1 MVGARPVS
9 VFSKSRSTD
18 SPVCKHGRQ
27 KKDVKQDLLYNAAK
41 EEQLKILQVN
51 LVVLMLVS
59 PGMRESKL
67 VIKQGYK
74 HFQCMESVIMGY
86 LNKFRNCRCI
96 TSTRIDMLCYEM
108 GIIADLTQ

>member
-1 MVGARPVS
+1 MSLTCFSVKPVFTVGARPVS

-27 KKDVKQDLLYNAAK
+27 KKDAKQDLLYNAAK

-59 PGMRESKL
+59 LASANAFKIMDFDDVM
-67 VIKQGYK
+67 VICDTPTNFY
-74 HFQCMESVIMGY
+74 F
-86 LNKFRNCRCI
+86 
-96 TSTRIDMLCYEM
+96 T
-108 GIIADLTQ
+108 LTHLSQT